1 MLKALI
7 VDDEGPARK
16 RLAKLLSPLVESGRV
31 NLAGEARDGVEA
43 LDMLAADSYDVMFLD
58 VQMPELS
65 GFDVLDRVAE
75 TDRPIVIFTTAYDEY
90 AVKAFEANAIDYL
103 LKPIDADRLEEA
115 LARAERVTRTPGEK
129 LVEGDRCGKLL
140 DWLDEKEIGRAD
152 KKPASEYVK
161 QLSVPYRDRLL
172 IIQAD
177 QIVAAEVRDSI
188 TRLVV
193 LEDHPGAA
201 PRVTSYIVSYTLDQL
216 ESNLDPD
223 AFMRVHRSA
232 IVRVEGIREMIT
244 WFSGRFKL
252 VLEGGH
258 EVIASRERSKAL
270 RHRLTL

>member
-129 LVEGDRCGKLL
+129 LVEGDRFGKLL